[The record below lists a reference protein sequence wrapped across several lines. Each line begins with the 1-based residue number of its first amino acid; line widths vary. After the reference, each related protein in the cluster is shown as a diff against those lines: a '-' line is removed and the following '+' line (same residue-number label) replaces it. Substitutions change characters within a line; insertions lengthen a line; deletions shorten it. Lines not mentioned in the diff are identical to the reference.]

1 MRKIL
6 YSKRKL
12 RLNQFP
18 QDHHDDQD
26 QLHEVMHL
34 GPPWMGGHSS
44 VEVDAVVKNAVKS
57 HERRNGASNM
67 FKGAQKKEENKEER
81 AGKINVGKELVR
93 ERQGWASVL
102 FKRMFRSF
110 CSFPFF
116 IKERSVLSVLFCSL

>member
-1 MRKIL
+1 MGKIL

-18 QDHHDDQD
+18 QDHHEDQD

-57 HERRNGASNM
+57 HECRNGASNM
-67 FKGAQKKEENKEER
+67 FTGPRKKK
-81 AGKINVGKELVR
+81 KT
-93 ERQGWASVL
+93 
-102 FKRMFRSF
+102 KRK
-110 CSFPFF
+110 C
-116 IKERSVLSVLFCSL
+116 